1 MNLLFDPFLHHASN
15 GDEGPSLSIFRIFDM
30 LKIFPYY
37 YYCYFLYLRPFT
49 PWHWTFPKCSVF
61 YIICL
66 KWKKCLVT
74 INFIS
79 LLKHRFKVL
88 SFCHLTFLAHSRQ
101 KLYGIRT
108 DWVSCYRYLILDI
121 QCLAK
126 SNFKI
131 VFYFSFIRHYR
142 VNTTYIIYIRR
153 RYENVYMLWKMHG
166 LCILLKAVNKQTY
179 I

>member
-1 MNLLFDPFLHHASN
+1 MMVISSATNILKVLSIVNLQFDPFLNHESD
-15 GDEGPSLSIFRIFDM
+15 GDEGPSLSIIRIFGM

-37 YYCYFLYLRPFT
+37 YYCYFLYLRP
-49 PWHWTFPKCSVF
+49 WRWTFPKCSVF

-66 KWKKCLVT
+66 AWKKCLVT

-88 SFCHLTFLAHSRQ
+88 SFCHLTFQTHSRQ
-101 KLYGIRT
+101 KLCGIRT
-108 DWVSCYRYLILDI
+108 DWVSGYRYLILDI

-126 SNFKI
+126 SYFKI

-142 VNTTYIIYIRR
+142 VNTSYII
-153 RYENVYMLWKMHG
+153 
-166 LCILLKAVNKQTY
+166 
-179 I
+179 